1 MRERGSF
8 DIWCSC
14 LIVVFAVLIVA
25 GIVLPRSEAQTP
37 NRPDGSMVVSKVDE
51 LVPGDWGLLDDLAFS
66 LYSDRMAQGWRM
78 ATSNET
84 VKKHVLEE
92 AYKQAHYF
100 IKNMEKVRKPYT
112 EGIGK

>member
-37 NRPDGSMVVSKVDE
+37 DRPDGTIVINKVDD
-51 LVPGDWGLLDDLAFS
+51 LVPGDWGLLDDLAFN
-66 LYSDRMAQGWRM
+66 LYSGRLNEISLARTDIMD
-78 ATSNET
+78 TSI
-84 VKKHVLEE
+84 EE
-92 AYKQAHYF
+92 AYKRAHYF
-100 IKNMEKVRKPYT
+100 LKNMEKVRKPYI
-112 EGIGK
+112 EGTQGK